1 MWPIIVLIVMAVL
14 ILIVIHF
21 RPKDDDEEPAEGGC
35 EKVCNE
41 HENCRVYETD
51 GTKKCMYT

>member
-1 MWPIIVLIVMAVL
+1 MAVL

-21 RPKDDDEEPAEGGC
+21 RPKDDDEEPVNKPGGGC

-51 GTKKCMYT
+51 DPNTKRCIYR